1 MEYYLQQHGGSCR
14 ISGVSELLDLE
25 VEVELR
31 VGLSVGGRGFIKY
44 FATKKSHFKGSQQ
57 KTFFVSG
64 RVKPPEPLRKK
75 HLFIFDA
82 KTGEQNIYQ

>member
-44 FATKKSHFKGSQQ
+44 FATKKSHFI
-57 KTFFVSG
+57 
-64 RVKPPEPLRKK
+64 REANKK
-75 HLFIFDA
+75 RFLLVV
-82 KTGEQNIYQ
+82 E